1 MFGSRRQ
8 RGKQARALRIYFAT
22 DLHGSDVC
30 FRKFLAAAKVYEADV
45 IILGGDFA
53 GKGLVPVLSQNGS
66 LTAEVRGERV
76 TVPQAEW
83 DRLEAEVN
91 RAGFYP
97 VRMDAGQLAV
107 LNDDPEALDRLFRA
121 EIAARM
127 QRWCDLA
134 AERLDP
140 RVRCIITPGNDDPVE
155 ADPVLAAHP
164 RVECPEL
171 ELCDLGPVSMASL
184 GVVPYTPWD
193 TERECSEE
201 ELGKQISQ
209 MLDQLPEG
217 RNAILNVHC
226 PPYASGLDDAPEL
239 DATLKP
245 VIRGGRPS
253 IVPVGSHA
261 VREAIKRY
269 QPVVGLHGHIHES
282 RGAQKIGRTL
292 CVNPGSDYSSGV
304 LRGAVVDI
312 AEDGTCL
319 DFLLT
324 TG

>member
-1 MFGSRRQ
+1 MLGSRRQ
-8 RGKQARALRIYFAT
+8 RGKRTRALRIYFAT

-45 IILGGDFA
+45 LILGGDFA
-53 GKGLVPVLSQNGS
+53 GKGLVPVLGQDGS
-66 LTAEVRGERV
+66 LTARVHGESV
-76 TVPQAEW
+76 TVPAAEW
-83 DRLEAEVN
+83 DRLASEVN

-97 VRMDAGQLAV
+97 VRMEAGEVAV
-107 LNDDPEALDRLFRA
+107 LNDDPAALDRLFRR
-121 EIAARM
+121 EIAAQM

-140 RVRCIITPGNDDPVE
+140 AVRCIITPGNDDPVD
-155 ADPVLAAHP
+155 ADAVLAAHP

-171 ELCDLGPVSMASL
+171 ELCDLGPVTMASL
-184 GVVPYTPWD
+184 GVVPTTPWD
-193 TERECSEE
+193 TERECTED
-201 ELGKQISQ
+201 ELGKQLSE
-209 MLDQLPEG
+209 MLDQVPEG
-217 RNAILNVHC
+217 RNCILNVHC

-261 VREAIKRY
+261 VREAIRRY